1 MTEGHIVVRKYGPMR
16 MDAGAVTRRVVGPV
30 ASLLLGLGLPSAQWA
45 DRLTA
50 DSADAVA
57 TQSTVD
63 SHAPSGGDDL
73 DGLDPRMRAVVDR
86 ARSQAAA
93 ADVELRIVSAYRSRS
108 EQQSIWEFSVGKY
121 GSESAAIRW
130 VLPPNLSAHV
140 TGEAIDVIP
149 RSSATWLEARSAEL
163 GLCRRY
169 ANEWWHFERTASMP
183 GGRCRLEPFAGW
195 LVAD

>member
-1 MTEGHIVVRKYGPMR
+1 MR
-16 MDAGAVTRRVVGPV
+16 LNASAATRRVVGPV
-30 ASLLLGLGLPSAQWA
+30 ASLLLSLGLPAADWG
-45 DRLTA
+45 DRLLE
-50 DSADAVA
+50 DSADVLSS
-57 TQSTVD
+57 QGSVD
-63 SHAPSGGDDL
+63 SHAPTGGDDL
-73 DGLDPRMRAVVDR
+73 DGLDPGMRTIVDR
-86 ARSQAAA
+86 ARTQAAA
-93 ADVELRIVSAYRSRS
+93 ADVDLLVVSAYRSRS

-121 GSESAAIRW
+121 GSEQAAIRW
-130 VLPPNLSAHV
+130 VLPPALSAHV

-149 RSSATWLEARSAEL
+149 RQGAAWLEGRSAAL

>member
-1 MTEGHIVVRKYGPMR
+1 MR
-16 MDAGAVTRRVVGPV
+16 LDASSAARRVVGPV
-30 ASLLLGLGLPSAQWA
+30 ASLLLSLGVPSATWA
-45 DRLTA
+45 DRLA
-50 DSADAVA
+50 DDSVDVLSSAAAD
-57 TQSTVD
+57 D
-63 SHAPSGGDDL
+63 SHAPTGGDDL
-73 DGLDPRMRAVVDR
+73 DGLSPALRTIVDR
-86 ARSQAAA
+86 ARSEASD
-93 ADVELRIVSAYRSRS
+93 ADRDLLVVSAYRSRS
-108 EQQSIWEFSVGKY
+108 EQQSIWEFSIGKY
-121 GSESAAIRW
+121 GSEEAAVRW

-149 RSSATWLEARSAEL
+149 RSSAAWLESRAGEL